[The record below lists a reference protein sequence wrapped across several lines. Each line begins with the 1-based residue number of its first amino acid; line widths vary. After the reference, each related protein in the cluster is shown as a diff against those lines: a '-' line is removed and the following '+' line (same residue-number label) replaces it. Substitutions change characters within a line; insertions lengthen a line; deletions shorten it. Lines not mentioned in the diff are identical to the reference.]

1 MAATLYPDDAPNDFQ
16 PVTCY
21 GDGNCLFRAFSMIF
35 FGNEDHHT
43 EFRIRAVCELVKN
56 EKNYLSNDY
65 LHSLTGVNKVVENL
79 LPSSVVVNAKDFS
92 SSYRR
97 DILRTLQPFTFAHM
111 WHIFSWQ
118 MFLAVRFNPCILMFR
133 TLEQTGPFLTSPYDL
148 QW

>member
-16 PVTCY
+16 PGTCY

-97 DILRTLQPFTFAHM
+97 DILRTLKPFTFAHM
-111 WHIFSWQ
+111 WHIFS
-118 MFLAVRFNPCILMFR
+118 LANVLGCTVQSVYPDVQNPGTNRSLLNI
-133 TLEQTGPFLTSPYDL
+133 SI
-148 QW
+148 